1 MARTILTITS
11 DMFDVANQEV
21 SIREN
26 LPIRTLLAETRKEFD
41 LPDGNYSLVIKS
53 SGKALDPE
61 KTLEQSG
68 VQTGAALILNRERR
82 APARELSSVMEDFS
96 RRMISGSSRAFI
108 REEETGQVFEI
119 QWQPAVIGRPDA
131 NNPASASML
140 AVNLGL
146 FDGAKTVSRHHAR
159 ITEQNSQFF
168 LESMADHNPTYLNE
182 GMVRE
187 GERRLLQSDD
197 KIRVGKFSLTFGI
210 KQG

>member
-11 DMFDVANQEV
+11 DMFDVPTQEV
-21 SIREN
+21 SLREN

-41 LPDGNYSLVIKS
+41 LPDGNYSLAIKS

-61 KTLEQSG
+61 KTLEQCG

-96 RRMISGSSRAFI
+96 RRMISGSTKAFI

-146 FDGAKTVSRHHAR
+146 F
-159 ITEQNSQFF
+159 
-168 LESMADHNPTYLNE
+168 
-182 GMVRE
+182 
-187 GERRLLQSDD
+187 
-197 KIRVGKFSLTFGI
+197 
-210 KQG
+210 